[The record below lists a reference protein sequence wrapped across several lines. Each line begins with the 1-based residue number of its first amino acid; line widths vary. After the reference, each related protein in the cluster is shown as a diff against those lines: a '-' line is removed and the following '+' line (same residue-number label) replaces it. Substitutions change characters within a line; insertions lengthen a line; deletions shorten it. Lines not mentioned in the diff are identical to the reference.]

1 MLLRRKGERVKRVR
15 SQEQKKG
22 DALVRRTARDLH
34 LAVRLWASK
43 EMALLLL
50 LLVLALGPAKRCVVP
65 SRLFMAPKAMMAM
78 RTSSS
83 SASIP
88 RRLE

>member
-1 MLLRRKGERVKRVR
+1 MAGVELGEEMAVEATLELDMAEEVLA
-15 SQEQKKG
+15 G
-22 DALVRRTARDLH
+22 D